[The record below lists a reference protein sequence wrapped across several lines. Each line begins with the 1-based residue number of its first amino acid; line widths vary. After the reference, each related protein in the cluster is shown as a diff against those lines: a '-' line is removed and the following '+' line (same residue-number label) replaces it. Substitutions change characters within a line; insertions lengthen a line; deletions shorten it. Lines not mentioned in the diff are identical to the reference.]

1 MTKRRIS
8 IFDNH
13 AMPDDMNV
21 TQSRGLLIEID
32 LTTNTTSIIQE
43 YSSPGGEDNLLTL
56 AEGSTQV
63 LHDETFTTST
73 NVLVGYGTVPV
84 FVEYTQNGEALRVV
98 HYGISPD
105 ASDYRIFKKAWVG
118 KPRTFP
124 DAAIQNNTVFVS
136 WNGATEVK
144 EWSLMQ
150 GDRIGIWS
158 NVTNVARTGF
168 ETSIGLA
175 DKKFIQVAGLDSS
188 GQVLGKTTIL
198 AVNGTSMGGAVNG
211 TGI

>member
-84 FVEYTQNGEALRVV
+84 FVEYTQDGEALRVV
-98 HYGISPD
+98 HYGNSPN